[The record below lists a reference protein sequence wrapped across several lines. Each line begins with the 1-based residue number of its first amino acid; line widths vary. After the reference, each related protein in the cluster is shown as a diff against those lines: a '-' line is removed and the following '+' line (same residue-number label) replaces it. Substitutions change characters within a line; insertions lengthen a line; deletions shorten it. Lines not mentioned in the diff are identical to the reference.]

1 MFWLAEFLT
10 QKFSATWAVSVY
22 FAYQRTWKP
31 FNPILG
37 ETYEM
42 VNHQG
47 ITFLAEQVSGMKLSL
62 PKGLVQIFFLNGKQQ
77 GRPLLWYFIYNIKRG
92 LVQILCQPMLL
103 CHLLLLVV
111 SYTIIFSGKSSSSN
125 GCCAL

>member
-1 MFWLAEFLT
+1 VRIHTCVWFMLVSFLLPFPCTPFYAISWLPELLIH
-10 QKFSATWAVSVY
+10 FSATWAVSVY

-47 ITFLAEQVSGMKLSL
+47 ITFLAEQVGDMN
-62 PKGLVQIFFLNGKQQ
+62 VIADILNGDSFVNK
-77 GRPLLWYFIYNIKRG
+77 F
-92 LVQILCQPMLL
+92 C
-103 CHLLLLVV
+103 
-111 SYTIIFSGKSSSSN
+111 
-125 GCCAL
+125 

>member
-1 MFWLAEFLT
+1 MNVRIHTCVWFMLVSFLLPLSCVPFYAISWLTELLIN
-10 QKFSATWAVSVY
+10 FSATWAVSVY

-47 ITFLAEQVSGMKLSL
+47 ITFLAEQVSDMNF
-62 PKGLVQIFFLNGKQQ
+62 IADILNGDNFVNK
-77 GRPLLWYFIYNIKRG
+77 F
-92 LVQILCQPMLL
+92 C
-103 CHLLLLVV
+103 
-111 SYTIIFSGKSSSSN
+111 
-125 GCCAL
+125 